1 MTRAEIKTNLHT
13 LHTTRVV
20 TDIHGNTHPTRP
32 LIQQIQEIDGE
43 TRPYTPGTPS
53 FKSRPPGRLDVMDW
67 IRTLNATLYS
77 LAGVKPPAG
86 VSLMAWCETVA
97 NNTLEH
103 LGDSAIIEHT
113 ATTARLVAEAHKLA
127 YTELFRVRAQCPAC
141 GEEETHA
148 TTDDGHHKTGET
160 LVVYELWAECDTCH
174 HRWDGAAI
182 MELAKHIARDEET
195 RRRLLSG

>member
-67 IRTLNATLYS
+67 IRSLHTTLYH

-86 VSLMAWCETVA
+86 VSLMAWCERVA
-97 NNTLEH
+97 NSTHGANE
-103 LGDSAIIEHT
+103 GGSAWST
-113 ATTARLVAEAHKLA
+113 V
-127 YTELFRVRAQCPAC
+127 C
-141 GEEETHA
+141 GEFA
-148 TTDDGHHKTGET
+148 AGWSCLGG
-160 LVVYELWAECDTCH
+160 
-174 HRWDGAAI
+174 GAQACSRPRPSCCGLQFGFQRSANI
-182 MELAKHIARDEET
+182 
-195 RRRLLSG
+195 